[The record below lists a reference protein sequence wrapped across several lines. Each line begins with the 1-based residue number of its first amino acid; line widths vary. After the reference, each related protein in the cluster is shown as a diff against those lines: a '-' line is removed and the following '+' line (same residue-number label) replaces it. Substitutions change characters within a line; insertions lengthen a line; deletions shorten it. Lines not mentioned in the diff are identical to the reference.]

1 MLLRGRIVRVS
12 DALLQDADGADGQL
26 IVVDAPAMGGASGSP
41 VFNAT
46 GRVIGLLSG
55 GDVLEFQSADVL
67 TEATRVSAQVGVSRD
82 KFRMPV
88 GFSYVIRSDTAGEIA
103 RRTFADRTPQ
113 WTRLVNAAAPDE
125 STALV
130 DWKKTRCGGRQVQP
144 LRTAPRLDA
153 DGRYE
158 TAFSPAQAG
167 ESRFYSV
174 AAAEDRPSIH
184 GIERLAG
191 PAEPARSGGVPV
203 LRYETFF
210 NFRSSDPVRVV
221 VSGLP
226 GARIAIEE
234 YVCPLTPP
242 RDTASGA
249 AR

>member
-1 MLLRGRIVRVS
+1 
-12 DALLQDADGADGQL
+12 
-26 IVVDAPAMGGASGSP
+26 
-41 VFNAT
+41 
-46 GRVIGLLSG
+46 
-55 GDVLEFQSADVL
+55 
-67 TEATRVSAQVGVSRD
+67 
-82 KFRMPV
+82 
-88 GFSYVIRSDTAGEIA
+88 
-103 RRTFADRTPQ
+103 
-113 WTRLVNAAAPDE
+113 
-125 STALV
+125 V

-158 TAFSPAQAG
+158 TAFGPAQAG

-191 PAEPARSGGVPV
+191 AAEPARSGGVPV

-210 NFRSSDPVRVV
+210 NFRSPEPVRVV
-221 VSGLP
+221 VSGVA

-242 RDTASGA
+242 GDTASEA
-249 AR
+249 AQ